1 MERGVLMADAIAAK
15 LERLKLEIEDLRAQ
29 LRATAA
35 RGGVIGDWDR
45 ACSVSDKLDALIV
58 EFLRVKDQVDQTRGD
73 KRR

>member
-35 RGGVIGDWDR
+35 RGGVIGDCDR

-58 EFLRVKDQVDQTRGD
+58 EFLRVKDQVVQTRGG
-73 KRR
+73 